1 MGKFFY
7 GKVGRIEKKT
17 NFADYTTNNEKRF
30 TMRKKAL
37 LTLAASL
44 AAASLP
50 AQNTARTDSTETHKM
65 EEVIVTQRRQ
75 LIKNDIDKLTYDV
88 QHDKTAQTKTTLEI
102 LKKIPLVTVD
112 GQENIKIQG
121 SASFKVY
128 KNGHPDPSLSGQN
141 LKDIL
146 KAIPASTRGNHR
158 SRSQV

>member
-50 AQNTARTDSTETHKM
+50 AQNVARTDSTETHKM

-88 QHDKTAQTKTTLEI
+88 QHDKTARHTLAC
-102 LKKIPLVTVD
+102 
-112 GQENIKIQG
+112 QYH
-121 SASFKVY
+121 S
-128 KNGHPDPSLSGQN
+128 
-141 LKDIL
+141 
-146 KAIPASTRGNHR
+146 
-158 SRSQV
+158 